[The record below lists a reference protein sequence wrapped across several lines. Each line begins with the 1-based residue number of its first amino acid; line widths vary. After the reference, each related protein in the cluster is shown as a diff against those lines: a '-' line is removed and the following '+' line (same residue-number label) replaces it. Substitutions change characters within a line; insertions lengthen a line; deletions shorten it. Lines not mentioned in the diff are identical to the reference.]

1 MTGKNI
7 LLPYV
12 DSHAHLLSEF
22 YNDIDLV
29 ISEAS
34 LNDVKIIINCS
45 DSMQNIE
52 EVILLSKN
60 NKNIYP
66 AIGIHPE
73 NALSDLN
80 KIKKLEGYIK
90 NNKIIAIGEI
100 GLDYYHGKDY
110 KEEQKEL
117 FKKQLE
123 LAQKY
128 NLPVIIH
135 SRDAINETYEI
146 LKDYN
151 LNGIIH
157 CFSSSEEMAKKFIQL
172 GYLIG
177 IGGTITFKNN
187 KKTNEL
193 LKNIGIE
200 NIVLETDCPFLA
212 PEPVRG
218 TKNSPK
224 NIPFIAKYIS
234 NLLNISEEEVKE
246 ITTNNVIR
254 LFDLNI

>member
-12 DSHAHLLSEF
+12 DSHAHLLNEF
-22 YNDIDLV
+22 YNDLDFV
-29 ISEAS
+29 ISEAYS
-34 LNDVKIIINCS
+34 NNVKIIINCS

-52 EVILLSKN
+52 EVISLSTN
-60 NKNIYP
+60 NKNIYS

-80 KIKKLEGYIK
+80 DINKLEEYIK
-90 NNKIIAIGEI
+90 NNNIIALGEI

-110 KEEQKEL
+110 KEEQKL
-117 FKKQLE
+117 LLKKQLD

-135 SRDAINETYEI
+135 SRDAINDTYEI
-146 LKDYN
+146 LKGYN
-151 LNGIIH
+151 LKGVIH

-172 GYLIG
+172 GYFIG

-193 LKNIGIE
+193 LKSIGIE
-200 NIVLETDCPFLA
+200 NIILETDCPFLS

-218 TKNSPK
+218 TKNTPK
-224 NIPFIAKYIS
+224 NIPFIAKHIS
-234 NLLNISEEEVKE
+234 NLLNIAEEEVRKV
-246 ITTNNVIR
+246 TTNNVIR
-254 LFDLNI
+254 LFDLKI